1 RAAARR
7 LTDRPRK
14 AKCLERKSTVL
25 FNTAKL
31 KGGEK
36 GMQVIK
42 KLNNNAALALVN
54 EKECIAIGKGIGFP
68 KIPYTLNDTGKVDKI
83 YYDIDNY
90 LLTILTEIPEN
101 IIEVTTT
108 IFNKAEE
115 ELKLE
120 LNKNLIIT
128 LADHISFAIQRLKKG
143 VKLSVLF
150 SHDIKYL
157 YPKEYSFASQALNFI
172 NDKLN
177 CDFPSEE
184 IVSITIHIVNS
195 SIDNSKM
202 NEAVKLT
209 KTLNDIVS
217 IIEKSLHITID
228 NSSYSF
234 NRFITH
240 LRMLFMRK
248 DEYPE
253 TNSTNAELFSVL
265 KDRYPD
271 SIKVI
276 ERIENYF
283 NEKLNWSLQEEEL
296 LYLMIHVNKLKE
308 SI

>member
-1 RAAARR
+1 MRI
-7 LTDRPRK
+7 
-14 AKCLERKSTVL
+14 
-25 FNTAKL
+25 
-31 KGGEK
+31 
-36 GMQVIK
+36 IK

-101 IIEVTTT
+101 IIEVTTA

-157 YPKEYSFASQALNFI
+157 YPKEYSFASQAVDFI
-172 NDKLN
+172 NDKLR
-177 CDFPSEE
+177 CDLPSEE

-195 SIDNSKM
+195 SIDNSLM

-209 KTLNDIVS
+209 QTLNDIVS
-217 IIEKSLHITID
+217 IIEKTLHITID

-248 DEYPE
+248 GEYSA
-253 TNSTNAELFSVL
+253 TNTTNAELFSVL

-271 SIKVI
+271 TINVI
-276 ERIENYF
+276 ERIEKYF
-283 NEKLNWSLQEEEL
+283 LEKLNWRLQEEEL